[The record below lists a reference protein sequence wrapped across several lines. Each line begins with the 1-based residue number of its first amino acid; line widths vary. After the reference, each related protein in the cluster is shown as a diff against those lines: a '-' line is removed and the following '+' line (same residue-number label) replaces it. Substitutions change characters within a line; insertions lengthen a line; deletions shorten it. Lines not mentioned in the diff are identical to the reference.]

1 MMNNSKFFT
10 PKRIAIF
17 GIGIVAI
24 LVIIGYANSSA
35 ESHTLSETR
44 NLLGTY
50 AIITVVSSDKTR
62 AESAI
67 AMAFE
72 EIERL
77 EGILSTYRNSTSMY
91 DLNQNGSLNNAEKEI
106 LFVFEKSKYY
116 SDLSDGH
123 FDITIKPVLELYDES
138 FEKYGR
144 APTETEIQNTL
155 ELVNYKN
162 IQVIDETISF
172 KKDGMGVTVD
182 GIAKGYIIDKTVN
195 VLKNNGIDNAL
206 VDIGGDIRTIGKPD
220 RNTDWTVALQNPR
233 DDADFI
239 SILNIG
245 DMAVATSGDY
255 EQFFID
261 DKSAHHIINPKTGH
275 SVTGSISVTIIAQ
288 NALDADALS
297 TVVFVLGPQNGM
309 SLINSLEKVEGLII
323 IENKMVL
330 KSDNFSD
337 FESKYLLEG

>member
-1 MMNNSKFFT
+1 MNDSKFFT
-10 PKRIAIF
+10 PKHIAIF
-17 GIGIVAI
+17 GIGIAAI
-24 LVIIGYANSSA
+24 LVISGYVNSSA
-35 ESHTLSETR
+35 ESHNLSETR
-44 NLLGTY
+44 SLLGTY
-50 AIITVVSSDKTR
+50 ATVTVVSSDKTK
-62 AESAI
+62 AESVL

-91 DLNQNGSLNNAEKEI
+91 DLNQKGFLNDAEKEI
-106 LFVFEKSKYY
+106 LFIFAKSKHY

-123 FDITIKPVLELYDES
+123 FDITIKPVVELYDES
-138 FEKYGR
+138 FENYGR
-144 APTETEIQNTL
+144 VPTEKEIQNTL

-162 IQVIDETISF
+162 IQIMDETISF

-206 VDIGGDIRTIGKPD
+206 VDIGGDIRTIGKSD
-220 RNTDWTVALQNPR
+220 RNTDWTIALQNPR

-239 SILNIG
+239 SILSIG

-261 DKSAHHIINPKTGH
+261 DKSSHHIINPKTGH
-275 SVTGSISVTIIAQ
+275 SAIESISVTIIAQ

-297 TVVFVLGPQNGM
+297 TAVSVLGPQNGM
-309 SLINSLEKVEGLII
+309 NLINNLEKVEGLIVTK
-323 IENKMVL
+323 NKTVL
-330 KSDNFSD
+330 KSDNFSN
-337 FESKYLLEG
+337 FEIK

>member
-1 MMNNSKFFT
+1 MMVDSKFFT

-17 GIGIVAI
+17 GIVVVAI

-35 ESHTLSETR
+35 EFHNLSETR

-50 AIITVVSSDKTR
+50 ATITVVSSDKTK
-62 AESAI
+62 AESAL

-77 EGILSTYRNSTSMY
+77 ERILSTYENSTSMY
-91 DLNQNGSLNNAEKEI
+91 DLNQKGFLNNAEKEI

-123 FDITIKPVLELYDES
+123 FDITIKPVLEIYNES
-138 FEKYGR
+138 FENYGR
-144 APTETEIQNTL
+144 VPTETEIQSTL

-162 IQVIDETISF
+162 IEISDETISF
-172 KKDGMGVTVD
+172 KKYGMGVTVD
-182 GIAKGYIIDKTVN
+182 GIAKGYIIDKAVN

-206 VDIGGDIRTIGKPD
+206 VDIGGDIRAIGKSD

-233 DDADFI
+233 DAADFI
-239 SILNIG
+239 SIINLR

-261 DKSAHHIINPKTGH
+261 DKSVHHIINPKTGH
-275 SVTGSISVTIIAQ
+275 STTESISVTMIAQ
-288 NALDADALS
+288 HALDADALS
-297 TVVFVLGPQNGM
+297 TAVFVLGPQNGM

-323 IENKMVL
+323 TENKTVL
-330 KSDNFSD
+330 KSDHFSD
-337 FESKYLLEG
+337 FESNDFSK